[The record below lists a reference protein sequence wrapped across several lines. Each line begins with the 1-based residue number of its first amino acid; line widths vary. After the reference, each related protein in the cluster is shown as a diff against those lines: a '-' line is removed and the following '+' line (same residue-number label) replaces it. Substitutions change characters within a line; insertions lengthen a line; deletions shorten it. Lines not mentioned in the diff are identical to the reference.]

1 MWTNRSNSGKA
12 GLLAKG
18 KSEQAN
24 LASNPYRIPISW
36 QKQALGPDDFGG
48 VRRSGNFLT

>member
-1 MWTNRSNSGKA
+1 MWTNGSNSGKA

-36 QKQALGPDDFGG
+36 QKQALDPDDFLEGKKDQA
-48 VRRSGNFLT
+48 TT

>member
-1 MWTNRSNSGKA
+1 MDPIRGKL

-24 LASNPYRIPISW
+24 LASNPYHIPISW
-36 QKQALGPDDFGG
+36 QKQALDPDDLEGE
-48 VRRSGNFLT
+48 

>member
-1 MWTNRSNSGKA
+1 VDQSIQFGENY

-36 QKQALGPDDFGG
+36 QKQALGFGP
-48 VRRSGNFLT
+48 